1 VRRETEGKFRPQ
13 KKRSSGP
20 EKSEVDIA
28 EVIRDLSSRLEARTA
43 EAVEMRT
50 RLELTAEAESTLRER
65 VEKLEAKL
73 EAERSAYQQLPKLDV
88 WTGDFSAGA
97 R

>member
-1 VRRETEGKFRPQ
+1 
-13 KKRSSGP
+13 
-20 EKSEVDIA
+20 
-28 EVIRDLSSRLEARTA
+28 VIRDLSSRLEARTA

-73 EAERSAYQQLPKLDV
+73 EAERSAYQQLPKSGCLDRRL
-88 WTGDFSAGA
+88 FSRCAIKSTVDGQLVHGFDGTTVVA
-97 R
+97 TS

>member
-1 VRRETEGKFRPQ
+1 
-13 KKRSSGP
+13 
-20 EKSEVDIA
+20 
-28 EVIRDLSSRLEARTA
+28 
-43 EAVEMRT
+43 MRT